1 MAKFINSYK
10 TTSYKNCSQC
20 CIDDMLAEMVK
31 AIVDEVDPVQIILF
45 GSQAKG
51 NAKPDSDVD
60 LLVVEEQPFGPQR
73 SRYKEIKRIRRSLS
87 SYRVPKD
94 ILVYSQSEVDTWRNS
109 INHIIARSLREGR
122 VIYER
127 Y

>member
-1 MAKFINSYK
+1 MAVVA
-10 TTSYKNCSQC
+10 TE
-20 CIDDMLAEMVK
+20 DMIAEMVK

-73 SRYKEIKRIRRSLS
+73 SRYQEIKRIRRSLS

-94 ILVYSQSEVDTWRNS
+94 ILVYSQNEVDTWRNS